1 MNRSRLG
8 FLSCLLVSVIFS
20 FPVSADYVA
29 YAMVDNVK
37 KPLPESLD
45 NIEAKQL
52 VNVKWGKYS
61 GNRARVGVMSVKNNS
76 KVTTVQVLGYG
87 QTVTYNNGGTGVPVD
102 GIDALLTDVLHRSGR
117 FRLVERTMLSK
128 VLNEQDL
135 GAGGRLSKPSAAK
148 KSKVL
153 GAQYLIQA
161 VVTSYEPNY
170 EGRNIGLGALTGGL
184 LGGLSIKNSKSM
196 VGMNFRLIDAETSEI
211 VFSKQVNAVMSESG
225 FGFGAAGW
233 AGGGILGGFMSSYS
247 KTPIGQAVIAAIN
260 KGAFELIKQI
270 GSKPSSGSVIKATR
284 SKVYL
289 NLGKGRVNPGD
300 TLTIFSKGAALID
313 PDTGLDLG
321 GEEEEIGS
329 LQVVSVKDK
338 YSIAKPVGSL
348 RKKIKT
354 GYKVVS
360 TRIAEKLQFASAWT
374 DESSSTDSASNDSTD
389 EEDEY

>member
-1 MNRSRLG
+1 MNRSGLG

-20 FPVSADYVA
+20 FPAGAEYVA
-29 YAMVDNVK
+29 YAMIDNVK

-52 VNVKWGKYS
+52 INVKWGKYS
-61 GNRARVGVMSVKNNS
+61 GNRSRVGVMGVKNNS

-87 QTVTYNNGGTGVPVD
+87 QTVTYNNGGVGVPVD

-117 FRLVERTMLSK
+117 FRLVERTMLNK
-128 VLNEQDL
+128 VLKEQDL
-135 GAGGRLSKPSAAK
+135 GAAGRVSKPSAAK

-161 VVTSYEPNY
+161 VVTAYEPNY
-170 EGRNIGLGALTGGL
+170 EGRNIGLGGLTGGL

-260 KGAFELIKQI
+260 KGAFELIKQV

-289 NLGKGRVNPGD
+289 NMGKGRVSPGD
-300 TLTIFSKGAALID
+300 TLTVFSKGAALID

-338 YSIAKPVGSL
+338 YSIAKPVGGL

-374 DESSSTDSASNDSTD
+374 TESSSASSDSTD
-389 EEDEY
+389 AEDEY